1 MPESNN
7 PIRPPRATLNQLR
20 TFEAVARLGG
30 IGRAAEALHLAQP
43 TVSSQLRELC
53 DGVGVALL
61 EPLGRSVRLTDAGR
75 ALQQTALAMFAAWGN
90 FEATLDDLAGL
101 RRGVL
106 RIAGVSTTEY
116 FLAQLLKTFAQQWP
130 GIEIDLAI
138 DNRQAVVARLEA
150 GADDVAVMMLPPAH
164 VPLAVFPFMDNPL
177 VVVGAA
183 GHPWAARR
191 RPVALRQLAAAPML
205 VREAGSGTR
214 LATENFFASKALY
227 FSPRMTLGS
236 NEAVKHAV
244 AAGLGLAVLSRHAF
258 AADPAQDGLALLPV
272 QGFPLRRTWQLV
284 WRQDRQMP
292 LAALSF
298 VAFIKA
304 QAQCG
309 NFRAD
314 AQAPA

>member
-1 MPESNN
+1 MTDPVQ

-43 TVSSQLRELC
+43 TVSSQLRELG
-53 DGVGVALL
+53 DAVGVALL
-61 EPLGRSVRLTDAGR
+61 EPQGRGVRLTDAGR
-75 ALQQTALAMFAAWGN
+75 ALQHTAVSMFAAWAG
-90 FEATLDDLAGL
+90 FEATLDDLQGL

-138 DNRQAVVARLEA
+138 DNRQAVIARLEA

-164 VPLAVFPFMDNPL
+164 LPLEVFPFMGNPL
-177 VVVGAA
+177 VVVGSA
-183 GHPWAARR
+183 GHAWAARR
-191 RPVALRQLAAAPML
+191 TPVPLRLLAGQPML

-214 LATENFFASKALY
+214 LATENFFAAKALH

-258 AADPAQDGLALLPV
+258 AIDPAQDGLAVLQV

-284 WRQDRQMP
+284 WRQDRQTP
-292 LAALSF
+292 RAALGF

-304 QAQCG
+304 QA
-309 NFRAD
+309 
-314 AQAPA
+314 AQNLLQK